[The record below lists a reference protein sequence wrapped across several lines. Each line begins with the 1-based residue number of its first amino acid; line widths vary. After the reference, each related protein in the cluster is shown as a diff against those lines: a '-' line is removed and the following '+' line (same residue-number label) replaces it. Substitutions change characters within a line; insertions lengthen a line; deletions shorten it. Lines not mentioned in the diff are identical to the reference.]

1 VHNLGWDEKLSK
13 LYNSVPLLE
22 FHAHTWFP
30 KISKQC
36 NWESF
41 QCEEMENRT
50 AQFVLLILLAVK
62 LNVILGQ
69 LIEGKHYR

>member
-1 VHNLGWDEKLSK
+1 MHDHA
-13 LYNSVPLLE
+13 PLLE
-22 FHAHTWFP
+22 FHAHMWFP
-30 KISKQC
+30 YISKQC

-41 QCEEMENRT
+41 QCEEMENRR

-69 LIEGKHYR
+69 LIEGKHYK